1 MPSPPHAT
9 PLAHSAALVVLLLAF
24 PARTAPSADPAEIV
38 SAERSFAKSVR
49 ALGVRDGFLAWLAPR
64 SVVFKPGPVMAVAHH
79 QKLAPGWNGLLDW
92 SPVHAGISADGR
104 MGWSTG
110 PWTWRRDST
119 QRAADAHG
127 EYMSVWRRQADG
139 GWKVV
144 LDGGIGHPAP
154 TGAPPAIRYAR
165 PSPGAR
171 LGGRPLAARKSLYE
185 ADAGFARAAALEGLA
200 GALRRYAADDVIV
213 LRDGSPRLS
222 GRAATLPAMASSTS
236 RAEMVSN
243 AQFIAD
249 SGDLGYTYGSLVTGA
264 AADPDTAW
272 YVHVWQRSPQAP
284 WQLALELVMPQPKQ
298 R

>member
-1 MPSPPHAT
+1 VPRTPHAT
-9 PLAHSAALVVLLLAF
+9 PLARLASLVLLLLAL
-24 PARTAPSADPAEIV
+24 PARTAPDADPAEIV
-38 SAERSFAKSVR
+38 LAERSFAKSVR
-49 ALGVRDGFLAWLAPR
+49 ALGVRDGFLAWLAPT

-79 QKLAPGWNGLLDW
+79 QKLAPGWTGLLDW
-92 SPVHAGISADGR
+92 SPVRAGISADGGL
-104 MGWSTG
+104 GWSTG

-119 QRAADAHG
+119 QRTADAHG

-139 GWKVV
+139 SWKVV

-154 TGAPPAIRYAR
+154 TGVEPAIRYAR
-165 PSPGAR
+165 PIPGAR

-185 ADAGFARAAALEGLA
+185 ADAGFARAAALEGVG
-200 GALRRYAADDVIV
+200 GALRRYAAEDVIV

-222 GRAATLPAMASSTS
+222 GRTATVPAMAASAS

-264 AADPDTAW
+264 AADPDTSW

-284 WQLALELVMPQPKQ
+284 WQLALELVMPQPKK